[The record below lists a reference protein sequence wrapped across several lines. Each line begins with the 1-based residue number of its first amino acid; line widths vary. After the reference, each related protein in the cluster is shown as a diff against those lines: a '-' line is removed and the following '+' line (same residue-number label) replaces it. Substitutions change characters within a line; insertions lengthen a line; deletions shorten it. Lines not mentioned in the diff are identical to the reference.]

1 MALQYHIEWK
11 YAQATNDEDQRCGAK
26 GNRRL
31 RHHTLSHRPG
41 YRDRRIGSAKFYN
54 GQRGLSMESLDRLG
68 EYLNL
73 RIVIDRKASRKG
85 R

>member
-1 MALQYHIEWK
+1 MPKRQTTKISDAVRKAIDDCGITRYRIAQDTGIDESAL
-11 YAQATNDEDQRCGAK
+11 
-26 GNRRL
+26 
-31 RHHTLSHRPG
+31 
-41 YRDRRIGSAKFYN
+41 AKFYN